1 MSHESSVIKTEPK
14 KVLKNASFMSLGTLV
29 SRFLGLLRDILLG
42 ALFDRI
48 VTDAWTA
55 AFRIP
60 NLFRR
65 LFGEGALS
73 VSFVPEFIEAQS
85 QDSSGLAAKNFAN
98 AVYTVLLIFLAII
111 TLLGFVFIEPLF
123 KILLSPEYMLNEARW
138 DLTVRLGR
146 IMFGF
151 VFFICQYAYFMGL
164 LNALGSF
171 ALPAAAPA
179 LLNISMLIF
188 TVVPTDLFFQPAD
201 GLAWGVFVGGIAQAA
216 VLMGALYYKGY
227 LPKIEK
233 NFWNRKVLRVFSKT
247 IPSVF
252 GVGVLQIVTLINLY
266 FASQLGEGTLS
277 YIYWA
282 DRLLEFPLSLVSVSI
297 GTALLPTLSLA
308 VTRVDRSSFR
318 ENAAESILMNL
329 FFAIPCAVGLYF
341 LAEPIIEALFYR
353 GKFSEQDLVHTA
365 SVLRIYGLALVV
377 ISLNRVLVPLFYAHK
392 DTFTPMIGAI
402 LGLFVHIIVAPYW
415 MQSLGLEGLIRSVV
429 LMSLVNFVWLLLM
442 LPLKTFGLNWSR
454 VISSTF
460 KIIIAS
466 AIMFIAT
473 QGYGFV
479 AGEVGRRG
487 NTLILFL
494 VILISVF
501 VYFSANLVFK
511 SAEAEKIKR
520 LLYR

>member
-1 MSHESSVIKTEPK
+1 
-14 KVLKNASFMSLGTLV
+14 
-29 SRFLGLLRDILLG
+29 
-42 ALFDRI
+42 
-48 VTDAWTA
+48 
-55 AFRIP
+55 
-60 NLFRR
+60 
-65 LFGEGALS
+65 
-73 VSFVPEFIEAQS
+73 
-85 QDSSGLAAKNFAN
+85 
-98 AVYTVLLIFLAII
+98 
-111 TLLGFVFIEPLF
+111 
-123 KILLSPEYMLNEARW
+123 
-138 DLTVRLGR
+138 
-146 IMFGF
+146 
-151 VFFICQYAYFMGL
+151 
-164 LNALGSF
+164 
-171 ALPAAAPA
+171 
-179 LLNISMLIF
+179 
-188 TVVPTDLFFQPAD
+188 
-201 GLAWGVFVGGIAQAA
+201 
-216 VLMGALYYKGY
+216 MGALYYKGY

-454 VISSTF
+454 VIPSTF

-479 AGEVGRRG
+479 AGEFGRRG

>member
-14 KVLKNASFMSLGTLV
+14 KVLKNASFMSIGTLV
-29 SRFLGLLRDILLG
+29 SRFLGLLRDIVLG

-73 VSFVPEFIEAQS
+73 VSFIPEFIEAQS
-85 QDSSGLAAKNFAN
+85 QDSSGLQAKNFAN
-98 AVYTVLLIFLAII
+98 AVYTVLLIFLAVI
-111 TLLGFVFIEPLF
+111 TVLGFVFIEPLF
-123 KILLSPEYMLNEARW
+123 KLLLSSEYMLDETRW
-138 DLTVRLGR
+138 DLTLRLGR

-171 ALPAAAPA
+171 AFPAATPA
-179 LLNISMLIF
+179 LLNISMLVF
-188 TVVPTDLFFQPAD
+188 TVLPTDFFWQPAD
-201 GLAWGVFVGGIAQAA
+201 GLAWGVLVGGIAQSA
-216 VLMGALYYKGY
+216 VLMVALYYKGY
-227 LPKIEK
+227 LPKIQK
-233 NFWNRKVLRVFSKT
+233 NFWTKKVLRVFSKT
-247 IPSVF
+247 VPSIF

-266 FASQLGEGTLS
+266 FASQLGAGTLS

-297 GTALLPTLSLA
+297 GTALLPTLSVA
-308 VTRVDRSSFR
+308 VTRVDRELFR

-329 FFAIPCAVGLYF
+329 FFAVPCAVGLYF

-353 GKFSEQDLVHTA
+353 GKFSEEDLIQTA
-365 SVLRIYGLALVV
+365 SVLKIYGLALVI

-402 LGLFVHIIVAPYW
+402 LGLFVHVIAAPYW
-415 MQSLGLEGLIRSVV
+415 MQSSGLDGLISSVV
-429 LMSLVNFVWLLLM
+429 LMSLVNLAWLLLM
-442 LPLKTFGLNWSR
+442 LPLKTFGFSWQKVLPASL
-454 VISSTF
+454 

-466 AIMFIAT
+466 VVMFFAM
-473 QGYGFV
+473 QGYGLV
-479 AGEVGRRG
+479 AGDLGKRG

-494 VILISVF
+494 VIL
-501 VYFSANLVFK
+501 FSALVYLSVSLILK
-511 SAEAEKIKR
+511 NAEAEKIKR
-520 LLYR
+520 LIFK

>member
-1 MSHESSVIKTEPK
+1 
-14 KVLKNASFMSLGTLV
+14 MSLGTLV

-188 TVVPTDLFFQPAD
+188 TVVPTDLFFSLPM
-201 GLAWGVFVGGIAQAA
+201 AW
-216 VLMGALYYKGY
+216 
-227 LPKIEK
+227 
-233 NFWNRKVLRVFSKT
+233 
-247 IPSVF
+247 
-252 GVGVLQIVTLINLY
+252 
-266 FASQLGEGTLS
+266 LGEC
-277 YIYWA
+277 
-282 DRLLEFPLSLVSVSI
+282 LL
-297 GTALLPTLSLA
+297 G
-308 VTRVDRSSFR
+308 
-318 ENAAESILMNL
+318 ESRKPR
-329 FFAIPCAVGLYF
+329 F
-341 LAEPIIEALFYR
+341 
-353 GKFSEQDLVHTA
+353 
-365 SVLRIYGLALVV
+365 
-377 ISLNRVLVPLFYAHK
+377 
-392 DTFTPMIGAI
+392 
-402 LGLFVHIIVAPYW
+402 
-415 MQSLGLEGLIRSVV
+415 
-429 LMSLVNFVWLLLM
+429 
-442 LPLKTFGLNWSR
+442 
-454 VISSTF
+454 
-460 KIIIAS
+460 
-466 AIMFIAT
+466 
-473 QGYGFV
+473 
-479 AGEVGRRG
+479 
-487 NTLILFL
+487 
-494 VILISVF
+494 
-501 VYFSANLVFK
+501 
-511 SAEAEKIKR
+511 
-520 LLYR
+520 

>member
-14 KVLKNASFMSLGTLV
+14 KVLKNASFMSLGTLL
-29 SRFLGLLRDILLG
+29 SRFLGLLRDIVLG

-73 VSFVPEFIEAQS
+73 VSFIPEFIEAQS
-85 QDSSGLAAKNFAN
+85 QDSSGLMAKNFAN
-98 AVYTVLLIFLAII
+98 AVYTVLLIFLAIT

-123 KILLSPEYMLNEARW
+123 RLLLSPVYMLDEARW
-138 DLTVRLGR
+138 DLTLRLGR

-179 LLNISMLIF
+179 LLNISMLVF
-188 TVVPTDLFFQPAD
+188 TVLPTDFFWQPAD
-201 GLAWGVFVGGIAQAA
+201 GLAWGVLVGGIAQSA
-216 VLMGALYYKGY
+216 VLMVALYYKGY

-233 NFWNRKVLRVFSKT
+233 NFWNKKVLRVFSKT
-247 IPSVF
+247 IPSVL

-266 FASQLGEGTLS
+266 FASKLGEGTLS

-282 DRLLEFPLSLVSVSI
+282 DRLLEFPLSLVSVSL
-297 GTALLPTLSLA
+297 GTALLPTLSVA
-308 VTRVDRSSFR
+308 VIRADRQLFR

-353 GKFSEQDLVHTA
+353 GKFSVEDLAQTA
-365 SVLRIYGLALVV
+365 GVLKIYGLALVI

-415 MQSLGLEGLIRSVV
+415 MQSSGLEGLIHSVV
-429 LMSLVNFVWLLLM
+429 LMSLVNLAWLFLM
-442 LPLKTFGLNWSR
+442 LPLKTFGFSWGKVLPA
-454 VISSTF
+454 TF
-460 KIIIAS
+460 KIIMAS
-466 AIMFIAT
+466 FVMFIVT
-473 QGYGFV
+473 QGYELV
-479 AGEVGRRG
+479 AGEPGKRG

-494 VILISVF
+494 VILSSVV
-501 VYFSANLVFK
+501 VYFYTNLFLK
-511 SAEAEKIKR
+511 SAEAERIKKIVYK
-520 LLYR
+520 